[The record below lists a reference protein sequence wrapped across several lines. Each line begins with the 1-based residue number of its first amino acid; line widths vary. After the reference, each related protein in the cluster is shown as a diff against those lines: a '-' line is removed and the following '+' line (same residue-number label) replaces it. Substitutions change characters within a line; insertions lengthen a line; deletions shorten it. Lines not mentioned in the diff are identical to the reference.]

1 MNAAAQT
8 STSDRPAGGATG
20 ASQPM
25 PDAGASFEY
34 CHRVVRE
41 HAKNFYYGLRLT
53 PEPRRSAMYSVYAWM
68 RLGDDIADTPN
79 AGDDVVGEFQRFANV
94 SRRVAEA
101 PDDPQAVP
109 QTDFWPA
116 FAHTLA
122 TYQISPGW
130 VEGMLRGL
138 RQDLSHTGY
147 ETMDE
152 LDDYRHCVGGVV
164 GLFSIAVWGLRPG
177 EDRERA
183 LRLADT
189 RGRAFQMVNILRDI
203 GVDARMDPPRTYVP
217 RQLLRAHGLAPAQ
230 LLAWT
235 KGPACTALVRDLA
248 RTARSEFDAS
258 RGLESMVD
266 PACAGV
272 LWTMSEIYRGVLGL
286 IESQPSRSVEL
297 KPASLSKAR
306 KITIALQSR
315 LGRPWE
321 QGE

>member
-1 MNAAAQT
+1 MNVAAQT
-8 STSDRPAGGATG
+8 TG
-20 ASQPM
+20 PM
-25 PDAGASFEY
+25 QTDVAAMSFEY
-34 CHRVVRE
+34 CHRIVRE

-79 AGDDVVGEFQRFANV
+79 AGDDVVGEFQRFANI
-94 SRRVAEA
+94 SLRVASS
-101 PDDPQAVP
+101 PDDADAVP
-109 QTDFWPA
+109 QTEFWPA
-116 FAHTLA
+116 FADTLRR
-122 TYQISPGW
+122 YQISPDW

-147 ETMDE
+147 EASHE

-164 GLFSIAVWGLRPG
+164 GLFSVAVWGLRPG
-177 EDRERA
+177 VDRTRA
-183 LRLADT
+183 LSMADT

-217 RQLLRAHGLAPAQ
+217 RQLLAAHGLAPAQ
-230 LLAWT
+230 LLKWE
-235 KGPACTALVRDLA
+235 KPSACAALVAEMAAIA
-248 RTARSEFDAS
+248 RQEFAAS
-258 RGLESMVD
+258 RGLESLID

-286 IESQPSRSVEL
+286 VEAQPSRAVDL
-297 KPASLSKAR
+297 RPASISTPR
-306 KITIALQSR
+306 KLAIALQSK

-321 QGE
+321 QSE

>member
-8 STSDRPAGGATG
+8 TSPPKAPAMA
-20 ASQPM
+20 
-25 PDAGASFEY
+25 DAAAASFEY

-79 AGDDVVGEFQRFANV
+79 AGDDVVGDFQRFANV

-101 PDDPQAVP
+101 PGDMDAVP
-109 QTDFWPA
+109 QHDFWPA

-122 TYQISPGW
+122 TYQISPTW

-147 ETMDE
+147 ETQAEM
-152 LDDYRHCVGGVV
+152 DDYRHCVGGVV
-164 GLFSIAVWGLRPG
+164 GLFSVAVWGLKPG
-177 EDRERA
+177 VDRDHA
-183 LRLADT
+183 LHLADT

-203 GVDARMDPPRTYVP
+203 GTDAKMDPPRTYVP
-217 RQLLRAHGLAPAQ
+217 RQMMLAHGLAPAQ
-230 LLAWT
+230 LLAWSNP
-235 KGPACTALVRDLA
+235 PACTALVRDLA
-248 RTARSEFDAS
+248 RIARQEFDAS
-258 RGLESMVD
+258 RGLEAMVD

-272 LWTMSEIYRGVLGL
+272 LWTMSEIYRGVLGVV
-286 IESQPSRSVEL
+286 EAQPSRAVDS
-297 KPASLSKAR
+297 KPASLSKPR
-306 KITIALQSR
+306 KIAIALQSR

-321 QGE
+321 QQA